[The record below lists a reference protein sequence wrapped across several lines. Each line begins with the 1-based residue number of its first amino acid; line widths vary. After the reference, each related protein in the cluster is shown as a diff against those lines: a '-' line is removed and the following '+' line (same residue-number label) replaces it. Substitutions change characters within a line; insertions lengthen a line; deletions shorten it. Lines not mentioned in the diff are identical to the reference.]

1 MTAPRVVLM
10 GPPGSGKTSVSKA
23 LGTLWACDVIDTDEM
38 VEERAGATVADIFVS
53 EGEPRFRELERE
65 AVAAALGGQSRVISL
80 GGGAALHPLT
90 QEALRAFAAAGGH
103 VVFLDVSLTAVVPR
117 VGLNATRPLLLGNP
131 RQQWLSL
138 MNDRRPVYESL
149 ATLAVLTD
157 DVTPAQ
163 VAAQISE
170 AVA

>member
-10 GPPGSGKTSVSKA
+10 GPPGSGKTTVSKA
-23 LGTLWACDVIDTDEM
+23 LGAAWSCDVVDTDAM
-38 VEERAGATVADIFVS
+38 VEAATGQTVADIFVS

-65 AVAAALGGQSRVISL
+65 AVASALDGAARVISL

-149 ATLAVLTD
+149 ATLTVLTD
-157 DVTPAQ
+157 AVTPAQ
-163 VAAQISE
+163 LAEQIAE